1 MRGGARPGRLD
12 LAASARAYAQGH
24 AALGQNQGLLRYIA
38 AREDPDE
45 ARAVLVSTRYG
56 TPTFEGLRVDFTIGT
71 GLPPG
76 A

>member
-1 MRGGARPGRLD
+1 M
-12 LAASARAYAQGH
+12 
-24 AALGQNQGLLRYIA
+24 RYIA
-38 AREDPDE
+38 AREDFDE

-56 TPTFEGLRVDFTIGT
+56 TPTFEGLRVDFPIGT